1 METEIL
7 NNQQELLDREFTSEL
22 QEKWSTEV
30 AAKVTAFQEKT
41 LSIVV
46 FKFCHE
52 WFGLDVECFRD
63 VVSAKVVHSV
73 PGRKTEFL
81 DGVVNIEGELMLKV
95 NPHNIL
101 GITQNPESDTPG
113 KFMILEYEGDSFVIK
128 ADEFSGVEKLGSK
141 QIIKAPALNNIEF
154 HQALSELT
162 KQRIEFTDIHEQFS
176 LNSGEKNDDVSA
188 EKEKSTVIMGIYKR
202 QQTLGSKNKTEETDA
217 GMLTNEMT
225 IGIIWVR
232 RFFEL
237 LKSNLKW

>member
-1 METEIL
+1 MESEIL
-7 NNQQELLDREFTSEL
+7 NKQQELLDREFNSEL

-30 AAKVTAFQEKT
+30 AAQLTVFQEKT

-46 FKFCHE
+46 FKFCNE

-63 VVSAKVVHSV
+63 VVSAQAVHSV
-73 PGRKTEFL
+73 PGRTTGFF

-95 NPHNIL
+95 NPYHIL
-101 GITQNPESDTPG
+101 GITQNPESNNLG

-128 ADEFSGVEKLGSK
+128 ADEFSGVEKLSKK

-162 KQRIEFTDIHEQFS
+162 KQRIESTDIHEQF
-176 LNSGEKNDDVSA
+176 NFGNGEENGDLRTA
-188 EKEKSTVIMGIYKR
+188 EEKSTVIMGIYER
-202 QQTLGSKNKTEETDA
+202 PQTSGSKNKTEEIATGLFD
-217 GMLTNEMT
+217 GEMT